1 MIGISLFFLVHH
13 KDSNIVHVNGNNS
26 TAHVLRRMQGNPFM
40 VNWYISSA
48 KLKSYSL

>member
-13 KDSNIVHVNGNNS
+13 KDSNIVHVNGNN
-26 TAHVLRRMQGNPFM
+26 VLRRMQGNPFM